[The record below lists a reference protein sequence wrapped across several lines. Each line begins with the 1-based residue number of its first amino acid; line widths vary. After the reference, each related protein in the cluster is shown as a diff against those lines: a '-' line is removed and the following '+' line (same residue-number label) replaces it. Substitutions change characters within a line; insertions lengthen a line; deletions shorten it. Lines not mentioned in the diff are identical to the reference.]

1 MKLKRNWIGLALFV
15 ISLIVYY
22 ITLQPDLGFI
32 DCGELAASAST
43 LGICHPTGYPLWT
56 ILAHFWTMLPLPG
69 SVIFQ
74 LNLFAAFVTALS
86 VWVMF
91 LATVEL
97 LDYLSSVKSN
107 PKQSKPQGKQKS
119 SQAAKPTAESAASE
133 GESANGFVNTIVA
146 AASALAYAFAQT
158 VWAQGNSIEV
168 YSLQALMITSVL
180 FVYFRAVRNQ
190 NRSMFLLSSFL
201 LGLSFSNHMTTVL
214 LIPAMAFLY
223 FFPAGGRADFS
234 ANRWRALLPMFVAF
248 VAGLS
253 LYLYLPLR
261 SAMEPAV
268 NWGWVHRSLS
278 KFLYH
283 VQGKQYQ
290 VWMFTGAEAFKANL
304 VKFLS
309 IAPYQLGFIGLVPMF
324 WGMICAYRK
333 EKSIFWFL
341 ILLIVG
347 CLAYSLNYAIHDI
360 ETYFLTA
367 IVAMCFLTAIG
378 LWAIFESRPK
388 FVRTSFALA
397 VVSLFLNFGTNDLS
411 QDVVVPEYT
420 RLMTEKLPQNSVI
433 ISSQWDFFCS
443 AFIYKQNVEKYR
455 TDIVLVE
462 QELLRRTWYLEQ
474 FRLWYPDL
482 ASKCT
487 AEIDAFLADL
497 ELFESA
503 KPFDA
508 QRLQT
513 RYEAMINAFIDQ
525 SKTSGN
531 SVYITSDVFEREP
544 NIGKAYERI
553 PDGLAFRLE
562 KEKKPWPVSAP
573 DFADEK
579 ILNSLKKYH
588 GRLYDATRQLL
599 ANSYTNAGYYAM
611 RTIQAVP
618 NDSSFVAS
626 QLASAET
633 AFKSA
638 LRIDPQN
645 PNATKALQ
653 AISAGRQAR

>member
-1 MKLKRNWIGLALFV
+1 MRLKRNWIGPALFI
-15 ISLIVYY
+15 ISLVVYY

-32 DCGELAASAST
+32 DCGELAASATT
-43 LGICHPTGYPLWT
+43 LGVCHPTGYPLWT
-56 ILAHFWTMLPLPG
+56 ILAHFWTLLPLPG
-69 SVIFQ
+69 SAIFQ

-86 VWVMF
+86 VWIMF
-91 LATVEL
+91 LATVDL
-97 LDYLSSVKSN
+97 LDYLSSIKSAKVQ
-107 PKQSKPQGKQKS
+107 PKSQGKQKNS
-119 SQAAKPTAESAASE
+119 DAKPAQQQVTADVAGNSP
-133 GESANGFVNTIVA
+133 GLVNTIVA

-168 YSLQALMITSVL
+168 YSLQALMIASVL
-180 FVYFRAVRNQ
+180 FVYLRAVRGQ
-190 NRSMFLLSSFL
+190 NKSLFLLASFL

-214 LIPAMAFLY
+214 LVPAMAFLY
-223 FFPAGGRADFS
+223 FFPAGGRGDFS
-234 ANRWRALLPMFVAF
+234 VNRWKALLPMFVAF

-290 VWMFTGAEAFKANL
+290 VWMFTGREAFNANL

-324 WGMICAYRK
+324 WGAARVYRK
-333 EKSIFWFL
+333 DKSIFWFL

-367 IVAMCFLTAIG
+367 IVSMCLLTAIG
-378 LWAIFESRPK
+378 LWAIFEARPK
-388 FVRTSFALA
+388 FVWTAFAVA
-397 VVSLFLNFGTNDLS
+397 VISLFLNFQTNDLS
-411 QDVVVPEYT
+411 EDVVVPEYT
-420 RLMTEKLPQNSVI
+420 RIMTEKLPTNSVI

-474 FRLWYPDL
+474 FRLWYPEL
-482 ASKCT
+482 AAKCSS
-487 AEIDAFLADL
+487 EINAYLADV
-497 ELFESA
+497 ELFESG

-508 QRLQT
+508 NKLQAK
-513 RYEAMINAFIDQ
+513 YEAMINAFIDE
-525 SKTSGN
+525 SKASGN

-544 NIGKAYERI
+544 NVGKSYEKV

-562 KEKKPWPVSAP
+562 KEKKHWPVSVP
-573 DFADEK
+573 DYTDEK
-579 ILNSLKKYH
+579 IINSLKKYH

-599 ANSYTNAGYYAM
+599 ANSYINSGYYAM
-611 RTIQAVP
+611 RTIQAAT
-618 NDSSFVAS
+618 DSSFAAS
-626 QLASAET
+626 QLATAESV
-633 AFKSA
+633 FKSA
-638 LRIDPQN
+638 LKIDPQN

-653 AISAGRQAR
+653 AISSSRQAR